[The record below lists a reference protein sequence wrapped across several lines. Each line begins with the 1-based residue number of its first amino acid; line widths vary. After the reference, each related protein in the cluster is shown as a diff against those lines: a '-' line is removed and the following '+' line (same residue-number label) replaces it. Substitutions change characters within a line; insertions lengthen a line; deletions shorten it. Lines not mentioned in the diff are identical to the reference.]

1 MRELTTPLLT
11 LRALQTGLRLH
22 ELEDI
27 EVGELID
34 LLTESGNDSYEYPAK
49 ATQED
54 MDKYF

>member
-1 MRELTTPLLT
+1 MCI
-11 LRALQTGLRLH
+11 RLS
-22 ELEDI
+22 ELELL

-34 LLTESGNDSYEYPAK
+34 LLTESANDNYDYPVK

>member
-1 MRELTTPLLT
+1 LT
-11 LRALQTGLRLH
+11 LRALQLGLRLS

-34 LLTESGNDSYEYPAK
+34 ILTESGNDSYEYPRK

-54 MDKYF
+54 FDKYF